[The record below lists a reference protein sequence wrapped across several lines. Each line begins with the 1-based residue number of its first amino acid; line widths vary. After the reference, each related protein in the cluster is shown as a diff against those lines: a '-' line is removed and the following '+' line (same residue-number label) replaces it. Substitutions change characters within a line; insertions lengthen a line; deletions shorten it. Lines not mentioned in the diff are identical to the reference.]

1 MSRQGR
7 NKKTNKRKEAG
18 KDHRSPSLLSVFF
31 LGGGAQLAPPCPPL
45 KESRIA
51 RRPEA
56 SRCPLALTCHSRE
69 RPLQRH
75 GSDGWHGN
83 GSHPGLTSARF
94 VGANL
99 NSSLLRLNPS
109 PEIQIQF
116 LKIERQITRGHNG
129 SSVCWGGCVH
139 LHHHFLIANK
149 CSRQKG
155 GASAD
160 VQPSTS
166 VCVPGISTVPEN
178 VPTTR

>member
-1 MSRQGR
+1 MGAFHPPIKTSSRSKRSGSASPGMRARWGSVSRLLLAARSQQ
-7 NKKTNKRKEAG
+7 KKQTNAKKPARITG
-18 KDHRSPSLLSVFF
+18 HLLCWVF
-31 LGGGAQLAPPCPPL
+31 GGGGGSGPGPQFAPPRTPL

-75 GSDGWHGN
+75 GSDVCHGN

-99 NSSLLRLNPS
+99 NSSLSRLNPS

-116 LKIERQITRGHNG
+116 LKIERQTTRGHR
-129 SSVCWGGCVH
+129 
-139 LHHHFLIANK
+139 IE
-149 CSRQKG
+149 
-155 GASAD
+155 
-160 VQPSTS
+160 
-166 VCVPGISTVPEN
+166 VPEN
-178 VPTTR
+178 VPTSR